1 MKFDF
6 LVGPIRTVIRFGRF
20 DTFSMFL
27 KDGGSRGSKDFRD
40 NLSIQ
45 KVRVEKARCGRE
57 LAVAF
62 CLGSFVRRSNV
73 KSTGDIVEMK
83 VRKFQKD
90 RVEQARCGFLFWAF
104 QSHVYN

>member
-6 LVGPIRTVIRFGRF
+6 IVSQISAVIRFDRF
-20 DTFSMFL
+20 DTVSMFL

-62 CLGSFVRRSNV
+62 CFDSLLRRPNV

-90 RVEQARCGFLFWAF
+90 RVEQARCGFLFWEF